1 MSARTSTTTASTASS
16 TAVSGQA
23 TGLPTWMPGGRVEAE
38 HEPVFSQLVHE
49 LDLATP
55 GVGSA

>member
-1 MSARTSTTTASTASS
+1 MSARTITTSTTASASTGTGS
-16 TAVSGQA
+16 A
-23 TGLPTWMPGGRVEAE
+23 TGLPAWMPGGRVEAE

-55 GVGSA
+55 GA